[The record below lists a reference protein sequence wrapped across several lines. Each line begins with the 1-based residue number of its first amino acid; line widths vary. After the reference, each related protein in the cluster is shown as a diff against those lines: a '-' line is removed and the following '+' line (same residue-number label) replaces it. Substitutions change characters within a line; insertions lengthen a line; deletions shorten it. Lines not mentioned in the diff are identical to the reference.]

1 MSGMLRQ
8 LADLRSG
15 GPAFVWAPPPRQAWG
30 AGVMVPSDWQWYLT
44 PWSVGHDGA
53 GGQVPFGDPTARLGF
68 GYITNRLRP
77 DGDAANSIIA
87 ALANVLH

>member
-1 MSGMLRQ
+1 
-8 LADLRSG
+8 
-15 GPAFVWAPPPRQAWG
+15 
-30 AGVMVPSDWQWYLT
+30 
-44 PWSVGHDGA
+44 VGHDGA
-53 GGQVPFGDPTARLGF
+53 GGQVAFGDPTARLGF